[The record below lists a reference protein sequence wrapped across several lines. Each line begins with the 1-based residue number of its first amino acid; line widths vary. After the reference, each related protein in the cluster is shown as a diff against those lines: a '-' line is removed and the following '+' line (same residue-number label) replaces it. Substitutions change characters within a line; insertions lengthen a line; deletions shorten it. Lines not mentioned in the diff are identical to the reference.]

1 MVIGSILCALVW
13 VYFLMLIGRIVLS
26 WFPIDSN
33 GSMATVA
40 GFLYL
45 VTDPILQPLRRAIP
59 PLRIGNVALDL
70 SVLIVIFAINLVI
83 RPFVCSL

>member
-1 MVIGSILCALVW
+1 MVIGSVLCTVVW
-13 VYFLMLIGRIVLS
+13 IYFLILIGRILLS
-26 WFPIDSN
+26 WFPIDPN

-45 VTDPILQPLRRAIP
+45 ATDPILQPLRRVIP

-83 RPFVCSL
+83 LPLVCSL